1 MFYQIFKKIFI
12 YLFLTLNLIAAF
24 CILYVGSDFFSTNW
38 GRGHIWAVIFLALFL
53 LVNYFLYGL
62 IVKTKY
68 VGFIAVTFI
77 YSFIVYFLLYI
88 VKIQIR

>member
-12 YLFLTLNLIAAF
+12 YLFLALNLIAAF
-24 CILYVGSDFFSTNW
+24 CMLYVGSDFFSTNW
-38 GRGHIWAVIFLALFL
+38 SRGHIWAVIFLALFL
-53 LVNYFLYGL
+53 LINYFLYNL